1 MSEKTSGADAYN
13 VKLANVRLSFPNL
26 DKPVAFGENKN
37 DTPPKYSAHL
47 IIDPDTREGER
58 ALNDIDDAVHDVIQE
73 TWRGKIKLGDDK
85 LPLKNGNDKMDSNDR
100 VWEGYENKYYLSAT
114 ANEGYQPKL
123 IYRKEYVTDDLEI
136 RRIFYAGCRVN
147 AIVRIW
153 AQNNSFGKRVN
164 CSLLGLEF
172 YKDDKAFATH
182 SSVDV
187 SDFDFN
193 NPDPNEGDSFDRM
206 VDSRVRG
213 SRRGEPD
220 ANESRGGRSRRSEPD
235 RGFSNKPMGRADQE
249 RDEEYYNERNTR
261 EREYR
266 NERDRGSSRGNRDD
280 RDDRDY
286 RNDRDDRD
294 DRDRRYDRDDRDDR
308 DRDYRHDDRNSRDRD
323 DREEP
328 ERPSSRRSRRDD
340 DEIKL

>member
-26 DKPVAFGENKN
+26 DKPVTFGEKKD

-47 IIDPDTREGER
+47 IIDPDTREGKD
-58 ALNDIDDAVHDVIQE
+58 ALNAIDDAVYDIIQE

-85 LPLKNGNDKMDSNDR
+85 LPLKNGNDKMDSNDQ

-213 SRRGEPD
+213 SRRDEPD
-220 ANESRGGRSRRSEPD
+220 ANESRGGRSRRSERD
-235 RGFSNKPMGRADQE
+235 RDD
-249 RDEEYYNERNTR
+249 RDD
-261 EREYR
+261 
-266 NERDRGSSRGNRDD
+266 RDRGSRRSDRDDRDDRDGRDYGDDRDARDNRDRGSRRGNRDD

-294 DRDRRYDRDDRDDR
+294 RRDDRDDR
-308 DRDYRHDDRNSRDRD
+308 DRDYRRDDRNSRDRD
-323 DREEP
+323 GREEP
-328 ERPSSRRSRRDD
+328 ERPSSRHSRRDD

>member
-26 DKPVAFGENKN
+26 DKPVTFGEKKD

-47 IIDPDTREGER
+47 IIDPDTREGKD
-58 ALNDIDDAVHDVIQE
+58 ALNAIDDAVYDIIQE

-85 LPLKNGNDKMDSNDR
+85 LPLKNGNDKMDSNDQ

-213 SRRGEPD
+213 SRRDEPD
-220 ANESRGGRSRRSEPD
+220 ANESRGGRSRRSERD
-235 RGFSNKPMGRADQE
+235 RDD
-249 RDEEYYNERNTR
+249 RDD
-261 EREYR
+261 
-266 NERDRGSSRGNRDD
+266 RDRGSRRSDRDDHDDRDDRDYGDDRDARDNRDRGSRRGNRDD

-294 DRDRRYDRDDRDDR
+294 RRDDRDDR
-308 DRDYRHDDRNSRDRD
+308 DRDYRRDDRNSRDRD
-323 DREEP
+323 GREEP

-340 DEIKL
+340 DKIKL